1 MQPVSEGGGKKKSK
15 RGLVHSTGSDKVS
28 SYVRPGKR
36 SFKLSGRPHTKR
48 NSFHGS
54 TQSLHEIDFTSS
66 PSSSLGQRRSPSFR
80 SIHAR
85 TVSVG
90 QMQSQS
96 VCSKPKKRPKL
107 HSLNKATSA
116 LYEGQIIELVAP
128 ATTLED
134 SDKHNTSNSKQTKQ
148 KMSFRRSPS
157 FRKSRSRSPVPP
169 PIPTSSIF
177 TDMPMYTLDKELTRQ
192 ESSKLATLSKHHLL
206 CLDLGSSSFE
216 TCLAVDAKRKLNST
230 FRPPAG
236 MKLRPI
242 SSLDVQLVSKRGDG
256 TQHGRQGLRRYRSG
270 GAIELRVSVDNVF
283 DGAATIDS
291 SQKKEVLKVQ
301 GNPSLPRTRPVSA
314 SFVDLPMVQLFKTSS
329 RTSLRSH
336 EGSLTDFTRMVAEVR
351 RDSPVAR
358 TPSPLPSKFKP
369 RRPAPLAPPLRKA
382 GRQEA
387 SDSNP
392 STPHDS
398 SNQSPLFQRSLSISS
413 ASSNDTVLSVIP
425 NGRVTP
431 NNPANKDRREVQSPM
446 QQIAGSPQLPMNP
459 IQEEDG
465 DPQGGLS
472 APNFIP
478 DVRISSPVSPKP
490 IPQLVKQE
498 SLYISRRKQSLT
510 ADTVERNTSRSF
522 LRASQILATAGIY
535 SGDMSSSRMDLLKAI
550 RKGIQLQKVMKEEE
564 KKETMDVNMPWDVAA
579 ILERRF
585 ALELYSDS
593 ESSSNGSNNE
603 EWDD

>member
-1 MQPVSEGGGKKKSK
+1 M
-15 RGLVHSTGSDKVS
+15 S

-36 SFKLSGRPHTKR
+36 SFKYSGRPQMQR

-54 TQSLHEIDFTSS
+54 TQSLHEIDFTLS
-66 PSSSLGQRRSPSFR
+66 PSGSLGRRRSPSFR
-80 SIHAR
+80 SIRVR
-85 TVSVG
+85 TVSAG

-96 VCSKPKKRPKL
+96 VHNKPKKRPKL

-116 LYEGQIIELVAP
+116 LYEGQIIDLVVP

-134 SDKHNTSNSKQTKQ
+134 SDEHNTRNSKQNKQ

-169 PIPTSSIF
+169 PIPASSIF
-177 TDMPMYTLDKELTRQ
+177 TDMPMYTVDKELTRQ
-192 ESSKLATLSKHHLL
+192 ESSMFATLSKHHLL

-216 TCLAVDAKRKLNST
+216 TCLAVDAKRKLNNT

-236 MKLRPI
+236 MKQRPI
-242 SSLDVQLVSKRGDG
+242 SSLDVHLVSKRGDG
-256 TQHGRQGLRRYRSG
+256 TQHGRQGLRHYRSG
-270 GAIELRVSVDNVF
+270 GTIELRGSVDKVF
-283 DGAATIDS
+283 DEAAIIDS
-291 SQKKEVLKVQ
+291 TQKNEVLKVQ
-301 GNPSLPRTRPVSA
+301 GNPSLPRRRPVSA
-314 SFVDLPMVQLFKTSS
+314 SFVDPPIVQLFKTSS
-329 RTSLRSH
+329 RPSLRSH
-336 EGSLTDFTRMVAEVR
+336 GGSLTDLTRMVAEVR
-351 RDSPVAR
+351 KDSPVAR

-382 GRQEA
+382 GQQEA

-392 STPHDS
+392 STPQNS
-398 SNQSPLFQRSLSISS
+398 SNQSPLFQHSLSLSS
-413 ASSNDTVLSVIP
+413 TSSNDTILSGIP

-431 NNPANKDRREVQSPM
+431 TNPAATRERREVQSPM

-465 DPQGGLS
+465 DPQGGSS

-478 DVRISSPVSPKP
+478 DVRISSPISPKLM
-490 IPQLVKQE
+490 PQLVKQE
-498 SLYISRRKQSLT
+498 SLYISPRKQSLT
-510 ADTVERNTSRSF
+510 ANAVERNTSRNS
-522 LRASQILATAGIY
+522 LRASQILAAGGIY
-535 SGDMSSSRMDLLKAI
+535 GGDLSSSRMDLLEAI
-550 RKGIQLQKVMKEEE
+550 RKGIQLHNVMKEEE

-603 EWDD
+603 WDD